1 MTAEDAARSIL
12 HEPKL
17 LARGAQ
23 AFSWKSAAK
32 AVLPSRVVQWVR
44 PKYQRLKV
52 RPPVGMVRFGSLRRV
67 TPVSRIAG
75 WDRGRPLDRYY
86 IEAFLARH
94 TRDVRGHVLEIGD
107 DRYTRQFGGEP
118 VTRSDVLHACEGN
131 PAATII
137 ADLSYADHIP
147 SDTFD
152 CIILTQTLQCVYDT
166 RAAIRT
172 LQRILRPGGI
182 LLATFPGIA
191 AISRPDDDQWGDYW
205 RFTGKGARRLFEE
218 VFPATGLS
226 VDAAGNVLAAA
237 AFLYGLA
244 VEELSN
250 DELEHVDPNYELVI
264 TVRAQKL
271 ENT

>member
-1 MTAEDAARSIL
+1 MTSENTARSVL
-12 HEPKL
+12 HEQEQI
-17 LARGAQ
+17 AERGW

-32 AVLPSRVVQWVR
+32 AVLPPRVVQWVR

-67 TPVSRIAG
+67 TPVSHIAG

-94 TRDVRGHVLEIGD
+94 ARDVRGHVLEIGD
-107 DRYTRQFGGEP
+107 DHYTRQFGGER
-118 VTRSDVLHACEGN
+118 VTRSDVLHAFEGN

-137 ADLSYADHIP
+137 ADLSHADHIP

-152 CIILTQTLQCVYDT
+152 CIIFTQTLQCVYES

-172 LQRILRPGGI
+172 LHRILRPGGI

-205 RFTGKGARRLFEE
+205 RFTGKGARRLFGE
-218 VFPATGLS
+218 VFPATGLA
-226 VDAAGNVLAAA
+226 VDSAGNVLAAA

-244 VEELSN
+244 VEELST

-264 TVRAQKL
+264 TARAQKS
-271 ENT
+271 EKT